1 MKKKPSVT
9 RTALR
14 RQLAVLER
22 AAQPLDPGPARR
34 REVRGAIV
42 ASADRFLRSLDQRKA
57 FEDGGGTGEG
67 LLASPIS
74 EAALPVDEIIQ
85 LLEQEVVR
93 PGGNPASAGHLAYIP
108 GGGLYYS
115 ALGDYIAAVTNKYAG
130 IFFTGPGAV
139 RMENQLLRWV
149 ADLVGYPAGA
159 LGNIASGGSIASLIA
174 IATARDAHG
183 LTAADIPRAVVYLT
197 DQAHHCLE
205 KALRIAGLGEVVVR
219 HVSID
224 ALFRMRP
231 DALGAMIAADRAAGL
246 RPWLVIAAAGTTD
259 TGAVDPL
266 EEIGQVAA
274 RECCW
279 FHVDAAY
286 GGFFLLTEHGRQILR
301 GIERSDSVVLD
312 PHKSLFLPYG
322 SGVVLIRDPRPML
335 ATHHYFASYMQDAM
349 SALDEVSPADVSPE
363 LSKHFRAL
371 RMWLPLKLLGLAP
384 FRAAL
389 EEKLLLAR
397 YFRDAVSPLGF
408 DVGPEPDLSVV
419 TFRWAPP
426 GLSLE
431 ATNRLNQKI
440 IAFVRHDGRVFLSST
455 MIDGRYTL
463 RLVALAFRT
472 HRRTI
477 DTALTVLAEALAG
490 LGRE

>member
-1 MKKKPSVT
+1 MT
-9 RTALR
+9 LAALR

-42 ASADRFLRSLDQRKA
+42 ASAERFLRSLDQRKA

-67 LLASPIS
+67 LLASQIG
-74 EAALPVDEIIQ
+74 EEALPVNEIIR

-219 HVSID
+219 HVPID

-231 DALGAMIAADRAAGL
+231 DALEAMIAADRDAGL

-259 TGAVDPL
+259 TGAVDPRADRAGGSAGAVL
-266 EEIGQVAA
+266 VPRRCRVRRLLPAHRAWPGHPARHRAVGLRGARPTQESLSPLRLRRRAGPRPAADAGDASLLRQLHAGRPVDARRGIARRCLSRAEQALPGTPHVAA
-274 RECCW
+274 AQ
-279 FHVDAAY
+279 AA
-286 GGFFLLTEHGRQILR
+286 GR
-301 GIERSDSVVLD
+301 GAV
-312 PHKSLFLPYG
+312 
-322 SGVVLIRDPRPML
+322 PR
-335 ATHHYFASYMQDAM
+335 
-349 SALDEVSPADVSPE
+349 
-363 LSKHFRAL
+363 RA
-371 RMWLPLKLLGLAP
+371 G
-384 FRAAL
+384 
-389 EEKLLLAR
+389 
-397 YFRDAVSPLGF
+397 
-408 DVGPEPDLSVV
+408 
-419 TFRWAPP
+419 
-426 GLSLE
+426 
-431 ATNRLNQKI
+431 
-440 IAFVRHDGRVFLSST
+440 
-455 MIDGRYTL
+455 
-463 RLVALAFRT
+463 
-472 HRRTI
+472 
-477 DTALTVLAEALAG
+477 
-490 LGRE
+490 